1 MGVES
6 HPKMMCYLIVFFLFV
21 ALGAAYPSETSTFG
35 PTRHNVIG
43 TGAQQHAGNT
53 VADPHVVYSTAT
65 SISAG
70 DAAGLSA
77 QRGYHPY
84 GR

>member
-1 MGVES
+1 MKCLLS
-6 HPKMMCYLIVFFLFV
+6 LKQYLFYHSAI
-21 ALGAAYPSETSTFG
+21 GAYPSETSTFG

-43 TGAQQHAGNT
+43 AGTQQPVAGNT
-53 VADPHVVYSTAT
+53 VADPHVVYSHAT

-70 DAAGLSA
+70 DATGLSTP
-77 QRGYHPY
+77 RGYHPY